1 MLADIDQKVLG
12 SRGPGKSATG
22 GWRSVVTAHYL
33 PVEERR
39 HPGSTMGWLGP
50 VPEECWVTLAA
61 FAPTAANRHLVIRA
75 AMEALAIRYAGPL
88 SLKSQSLRLVDLLN
102 EGGQTYRHEDVY
114 SSGASYQVCVEE
126 AESLETQHTEGPD
139 LTLVYLEGNTHCG
152 WRFPEGAWEASGI
165 ERFHNHFWSLLLEAL
180 RKPNSPIREL
190 EIADGAERDTLLGR
204 WAGLLNYEVESQS
217 TVSRFESI
225 VKEYGGRT
233 AIVHGNRNVS
243 YRTLNEAANR
253 LAHYLMYFSVRPSS
267 VVAICMPPS
276 PEAVIAKL
284 AIQKLGGVSLTLD
297 VTEDAEQRSRTLEN
311 CGNPL
316 CITLAPLPGVN
327 VVNLDADAE
336 AIQSQSP
343 MNPAV
348 LIRPEHAAEIVLGAP
363 AAEGRSAT
371 LLLHRSILSNSMEQG
386 FMRTGFEDVIVL
398 TGSPGTAH
406 ASFEFWSALL
416 NGAKLVLPALET
428 KDNVPFLGELV
439 KKSRATRL
447 LIAEGK
453 LSQWL
458 TSAPDALLAPET
470 LVVGGVGELSE
481 DLVALARHRKRGHL
495 FHAYGNHEMGVLGLI
510 KPLTISHSD
519 TEIAPPRPSLAAYVL
534 DGAGSLAPVGGVGE
548 LCIEGPGLAWG
559 QLSECGATRQRF
571 VTKEFDGGNG
581 GRLYRTGELVRWR
594 EGGRLE
600 RVGRTELLT
609 NFDGVNLNLFAIE
622 RALRKAP
629 NVRNCAVVVRQVAG
643 HLKRLVAYVQLEQP
657 IVNLRRVLRETLSE
671 SLPDHMLP
679 VEFLPV
685 RFLPVDSSGNLDR
698 ASLSAPALGPD
709 VSGAEADARAVE
721 SGAPLRRGAGAQRP
735 GLMALWKQALRKL
748 V

>member
-12 SRGPGKSATG
+12 SKEPGKCATG

-33 PVEERR
+33 PVDNARK
-39 HPGSTMGWLGP
+39 PGSTIGWLGP
-50 VPEECWVTLAA
+50 VPAECWTALAE
-61 FAPTAANRHLVIRA
+61 FAPTAANRHQVLRG
-75 AMEALAIRYAGPL
+75 AMEALTIRYAGPL
-88 SLKSQSLRLVDLLN
+88 SPEPQNSRFVDLLSA
-102 EGGQTYRHEDVY
+102 EGLTPRDECVFT
-114 SSGASYQVCVEE
+114 SGLSYQICVEE
-126 AESLETQHTEGPD
+126 ADSLENQHTEGPD

-152 WRFPEGAWEASGI
+152 WRFPEGAWDSSGI
-165 ERFHNHFWSLLLEAL
+165 ERFHDHFWSLLLEAI
-180 RKPNSPIREL
+180 RRPNSAICEL
-190 EIADGAERDTLLGR
+190 KISDDGERDTLLGR
-204 WAGLLNYEVESQS
+204 WAGLLNYEVEDQS

-225 VKEYGGRT
+225 AKEYGGRT

-243 YRTLNEAANR
+243 YKTLNEAANR

-267 VVAICMPPS
+267 VVAVCMPPS

-284 AIQKLGGVSLTLD
+284 AIQKLGGVSLILD
-297 VTEDAEQRSRTLEN
+297 ATEPAEKRSRTLEN

-316 CITLAPLPGVN
+316 CITLAPMQGAN

-348 LIRPEHAAEIVLGAP
+348 LIRPEHAAEIVLGSAS
-363 AAEGRSAT
+363 AEGRSAT
-371 LLLHRSILSNSMEQG
+371 LLLHRSILSNTREQG
-386 FMRTGFEDVIVL
+386 FMRTSFEDVIVL
-398 TGSPGTAH
+398 TGLPGTAQ

-416 NGAKLVLPALET
+416 NGAKLVLPALDT
-428 KDNVPFLGELV
+428 KENVPFLGELV
-439 KKSRATRL
+439 KKSKATRL
-447 LIAEGK
+447 LIPEGK

-470 LVVGGVGELSE
+470 LIVGGAGELSE
-481 DLVALARHRKRGHL
+481 DLAALARHRKRGRL
-495 FHAYGNHEMGVLGLI
+495 FHSYGNHEMGVLGLI
-510 KPLTISHSD
+510 KPLTISHTD
-519 TEIAPPRPSLAAYVL
+519 TEIAPPRPSMAVYVL
-534 DGAGSLAPVGGVGE
+534 DGSGTLAPVGAVGE

-571 VTKEFDGGNG
+571 ITKEFGDGCG

-600 RVGRTELLT
+600 RVGRAELLT
-609 NFDGVNLNLFAIE
+609 NFDGVNLNLFAVE

-643 HLKRLVAYVQLEQP
+643 HLNRLVAYVQLEQP
-657 IVNLRRVLRETLSE
+657 IVNLRRVLRESLSE
-671 SLPDHMLP
+671 TLPDHMLP

-685 RFLPVDSSGNLDR
+685 RFLPADGSGNLDR

-709 VSGAEADARAVE
+709 VSGAESDARAVE
-721 SGAPLRRGAGAQRP
+721 SGAPLRRGPSASRP